1 MVKMGLVE
9 ILDDHVPTHWKQR
22 ALSWGWT
29 AVIWLS
35 YILSEGDH
43 RKSSVEQYISR
54 MQDTLENLTGQEISE
69 ADFTTD
75 RLAVLLKYL
84 SRESYWTAIEQDLS
98 KRSIEVY
105 ELSTKVVRCDATTVS
120 GYHEGSETGLLQ
132 FGHSKDDANLRQIKL
147 MTGALDPLG
156 MPLATD
162 AVSGEKADDTL
173 YIPVIK
179 RVNSSLKKTG
189 VLYCGDCKMSSLETR
204 TYIRTIDNHYLSPI
218 PLTGKTAQEMEIWI
232 EGGLSKKICG
242 ELEQVFREN
251 DKGEKVLIA
260 QGYEL
265 NRDQSSVYEGKELQW
280 NERIF
285 IVHSPAHAVKQ
296 QRGLEQRLEK
306 AQLKLNALTPPR
318 GRGKRQI
325 TEEPVLQSKIEKIL
339 KTHRVEGLLTVEYEK
354 QVEEHT
360 KYIGKGRGSKKRPQ
374 RVVKKIRYQI
384 KEIRREEELVAA
396 KKDTFGWKAFVT
408 DVDQQDLSLQEA
420 VLCYRKEYRVERVF
434 ERLKSRLNIAPL
446 FVQRDDQVA
455 GLTHLLTLGI
465 RVLTLIEF
473 VVRRS
478 LKQDQAVLEGMY
490 PGQPKKCT
498 ASPTVERILQ
508 SFSNISLSIIHSGD
522 QIIRH
527 LTPLSGLQKE
537 LLQRLGISPEL
548 YSNPE
553 NKNNGILLTN
563 R

>member
-1 MVKMGLVE
+1 MEELQVITERVDDIPLLIGTMVKMGLVE

-54 MQDTLENLTGQEISE
+54 MHDTLENLTGQKICE
-69 ADFTTD
+69 ADFATH

-84 SRESYWTAIEQDLS
+84 SRESYWIAIEQDLS
-98 KRSIEVY
+98 ERSIEVY

-120 GYHEGSETGLLQ
+120 GYHEESETGLLQ

-162 AVSGEKADDTL
+162 VVSGEKADDTL
-173 YIPVIK
+173 YVPVIE
-179 RVNSSLKKTG
+179 RVNNALKKAG

-204 TYIRTIDNHYLSPI
+204 TYIRSIDNHYLSPL
-218 PLTGKTAQEMEIWI
+218 PLTGRTAQEMETWI
-232 EGGLSKKICG
+232 EGGIAKKTHG
-242 ELEQVFREN
+242 ELEQVFRKN

-265 NRDQSSVYEGKELQW
+265 NRDQSNVYEDKELQW
-280 NERIF
+280 NERVF
-285 IVHSPAHAVKQ
+285 IVHSPAHAAKQ

-360 KYIGKGRGSKKRPQ
+360 KYIGSGRGSKKRPQ

-384 KEIRREEELVAA
+384 KEIRREEELVTAQ
-396 KKDTFGWKAFVT
+396 KDTFGWKAFVT
-408 DVDQQDLSLQEA
+408 DVDQQKLSLQEA
-420 VLCYRKEYRVERVF
+420 VLCYRKEYRVERIF

-478 LKQDQAVLEGMY
+478 LKQDQTVLEGMY
-490 PGQPKKCT
+490 PGQPKKRT
-498 ASPTVERILQ
+498 ASPIYPSASFILEA
-508 SFSNISLSIIHSGD
+508 
-522 QIIRH
+522 R
-527 LTPLSGLQKE
+527 
-537 LLQRLGISPEL
+537 
-548 YSNPE
+548 
-553 NKNNGILLTN
+553 
-563 R
+563 